1 LTATQFDTGLD
12 LVDMNI
18 YMTKTETE
26 PNLLYQQVQVTNA
39 QGQQIPLSQLTTMV
53 PGFSIPQIN
62 HYNLERSVTVTSDVL
77 GRTATEV
84 MAEVQKKLAAIPF
97 PDGYEWSIGGET
109 SEQADI
115 FASLGQL
122 SIVVAFLILLL
133 MTMQFNSISLPLLIM
148 TTVYLAAAGGI
159 IGIFLTGMPIGFMSI
174 MGIISLAGVVVRNG
188 IVLIEFIEEA
198 RHAGMELKQ
207 AVIQAA
213 SARFRPIVL
222 TSMTAIVGMIPIAT
236 IGDILFRPLA
246 MTIIFGM
253 MFSTV
258 LTLFVVPSLYTV
270 LAHYK
275 LKRKAKKEEKLNFA

>member
-1 LTATQFDTGLD
+1 
-12 LVDMNI
+12 
-18 YMTKTETE
+18 
-26 PNLLYQQVQVTNA
+26 
-39 QGQQIPLSQLTTMV
+39 MV

-62 HYNLERSVTVTSDVL
+62 RYNLERTVTITADVS

-84 MAEVQKKLAAIPF
+84 MAEVQKKLTDLKF

-115 FASLGQL
+115 FASLGKL
-122 SIVVAFLILLL
+122 SIIVAFLIVLL
-133 MTMQFNSISLPLLIM
+133 MTMQFYSLSLPLLIM

-159 IGIFLTGMPIGFMSI
+159 LGIFLTGMPIGFMSI

-198 RHAGMELKQ
+198 RHHGMELKE
-207 AVIQAA
+207 AVMQAA

-222 TSMTAIVGMIPIAT
+222 TSLTAIVGMIPIAT

-253 MFSTV
+253 IFSTI
-258 LTLFVVPSLYTV
+258 LTLFVVPSLYMV
-270 LAHYK
+270 LANYK
-275 LKRKAKKEEKLNFA
+275 LKRKEKQNKPIHYANSFTESSGS